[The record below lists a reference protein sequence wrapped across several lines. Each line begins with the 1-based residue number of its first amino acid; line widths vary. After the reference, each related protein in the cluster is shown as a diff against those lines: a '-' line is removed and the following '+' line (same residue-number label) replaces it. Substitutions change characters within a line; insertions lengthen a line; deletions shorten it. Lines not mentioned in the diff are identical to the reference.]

1 VHMPVGAAWLRLLT
15 GDGRGYG
22 HVDDSIPELSIAIL
36 PEYRGQ
42 GAGSA
47 LLDRLLSLARRR
59 FPGVSLSVSPGNPAR
74 HLYERAGFKLVK
86 ESEDTVIMVWM
97 GDGDR

>member
-1 VHMPVGAAWLRLLT
+1 M
-15 GDGRGYG
+15 
-22 HVDDSIPELSIAIL
+22 
-36 PEYRGQ
+36 
-42 GAGSA
+42 
-47 LLDRLLSLARRR
+47 LDRLLSLARRR